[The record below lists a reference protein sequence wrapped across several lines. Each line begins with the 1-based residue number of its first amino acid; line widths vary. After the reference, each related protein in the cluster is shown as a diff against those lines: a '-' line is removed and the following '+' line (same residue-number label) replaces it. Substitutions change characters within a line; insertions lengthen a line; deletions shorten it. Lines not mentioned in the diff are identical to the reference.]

1 MKVRKRDGRLAN
13 FNELKIIEAIKLASD
28 NTKSNNKITDE
39 QIKNIISFIKSSL
52 DGKEEIEVDEVHNL
66 VEKYL
71 KKENK
76 DVAKTYIDYRK
87 ERDLN
92 RYKNMPLTKQRLS
105 KVDGKNNERQ
115 NANINAICFS
125 GRKSESHSVEDKEDA
140 LNFYMSPKFAKLH
153 RDNILYIHDLDSFT
167 IGEHNC
173 LSYPI
178 DDSLSTSTRIKDSDL
193 RKAGRVSS
201 ALSNSAV
208 FLQVQSQ
215 EQFGGVSLTHLDTTM
230 IPYVRKSFYKNY
242 VKYMKILKHRE
253 FKFENYENT
262 SIDSNIY
269 KNWWNKKVYKCA
281 LEDTIEECNQ
291 GMEAF
296 FHNLNSLLSRS
307 GGQLPFTSIN
317 FGKDTTVEGRMINKA
332 IHKASMDGIGEYGRT
347 SIFPCQIF
355 QLDDK
360 VNAYEG
366 TPNYDLFKDAVE
378 STANRLYPNYANSQW
393 SVQLKGLK
401 KDRELKRK
409 VIHDIFENDKHLYEM
424 LYQFVKDYPNEAL
437 KMNLEIKNNGISVT
451 DNVYPTED
459 FSTMGCLGGKEHLY
473 VKVNNEILDVSIKEF
488 FEMCKT
494 NKFNGRKAQLFFN
507 KSENDYGL
515 KIKVDRN
522 RPFEHKSGV
531 YKITHIPTDTTY
543 IGSTSDIKRR
553 FNEHRNNIA
562 KHGGLD
568 GGINYEDNFLENYK
582 FEVIEY
588 CDNYKEVENKYIE
601 LIPNINYKGTSQQYY
616 KVSNAV
622 KSQDVNTVKPNLE
635 VVYEPQELINL
646 EDKDIKVLDIDGR
659 WTKIK
664 HIFRNTPNSSPLM
677 MHIYYKEHNHI
688 YEIDATCDH
697 PFFNGNGFTKA
708 EDLKVGD
715 YLYRAD
721 NLPLE
726 IINITWTTMKVESFD
741 IGTESGT
748 FVGSDIKMHNCRTN
762 NGFDINFDEN
772 YFKSL
777 IIETL
782 KQKKIPINYLTSAMQ
797 RDGRGNICPATL
809 ILPTI
814 AMLAKKK
821 SEKNESNI
829 IDEFMKL
836 LGKYIEDCKDELIER
851 FNFIASQSADS
862 APFMYINNTMKGYV
876 KEEGIVSALKHG
888 TLAIGQIGLA
898 ETLQILVGCDQCE
911 KKGMNLAK
919 KIERLFS
926 DKCEEYKIKYKLN
939 FGVYYTPAE
948 NLMRTS
954 YLKFKNKY
962 GLIENVT
969 AYKNEKGELVER
981 GYFTNSIHVPV
992 WKKISPFE
1000 KIDIESQL
1008 TGYSSAGCIT
1018 YVELDEY
1025 APNNLKA
1032 IEDIIIYAKKKDIP
1046 YFAINIPL
1054 DFCTKC
1060 GYRGVI
1066 KGDCCPNCGAK
1077 EYEEILDEKG
1087 NVVKRIL
1094 TKFIERLR
1102 RVTGYLTGN
1111 YRVTFNDGKQM
1122 ETDDREKHSNYMNGW
1137 SHN

>member
-1 MKVRKRDGRLAN
+1 MKVRKRDGRLVN
-13 FNELKIIEAIKLASD
+13 FNESKIVDAIKLASD
-28 NTKSNNKITDE
+28 NMKTDNKITDE
-39 QIKNIISFIKSSL
+39 QLKNTVSFVKSSL
-52 DGKEEIEVDEVHNL
+52 ESEGKEEIEVDDIHDL

-230 IPYVRKSFYKNY
+230 ITYVRKSFYKNY

-253 FKFENYENT
+253 FKLENYENI

-269 KNWWNKKVYKCA
+269 KNWWNKKAYKCA

-366 TPNYDLFKDAVE
+366 TPNYDLFKDAIE

-409 VIHDIFENDKHLYEM
+409 VINNIFENDKHLYAD
-424 LYQFVKDYPNEAL
+424 LLQFTKDNPNEAL
-437 KMNLEIKNNGISVT
+437 KMNLVVKNNEISVT
-451 DNVYPTED
+451 DKVYPTED
-459 FSTMGCLGGKEHLY
+459 FSTMG
-473 VKVNNEILDVSIKEF
+473 
-488 FEMCKT
+488 
-494 NKFNGRKAQLFFN
+494 
-507 KSENDYGL
+507 
-515 KIKVDRN
+515 
-522 RPFEHKSGV
+522 
-531 YKITHIPTDTTY
+531 
-543 IGSTSDIKRR
+543 
-553 FNEHRNNIA
+553 
-562 KHGGLD
+562 
-568 GGINYEDNFLENYK
+568 
-582 FEVIEY
+582 
-588 CDNYKEVENKYIE
+588 
-601 LIPNINYKGTSQQYY
+601 
-616 KVSNAV
+616 
-622 KSQDVNTVKPNLE
+622 
-635 VVYEPQELINL
+635 
-646 EDKDIKVLDIDGR
+646 
-659 WTKIK
+659 
-664 HIFRNTPNSSPLM
+664 
-677 MHIYYKEHNHI
+677 
-688 YEIDATCDH
+688 
-697 PFFNGNGFTKA
+697 
-708 EDLKVGD
+708 
-715 YLYRAD
+715 
-721 NLPLE
+721 
-726 IINITWTTMKVESFD
+726 
-741 IGTESGT
+741 
-748 FVGSDIKMHNCRTN
+748 CRTN

-772 YFKSL
+772 YFKNL
-777 IIETL
+777 IVETL

-797 RDGRGNICPATL
+797 RDGRGNICPCTI

-862 APFMYINNTMKGYV
+862 APFMYINNTMKGYI
-876 KEEGIVSALKHG
+876 KEEGIVSALRHG

-919 KIERLFS
+919 KIEQLFS

-1008 TGYSSAGCIT
+1008 TSYSSAGCIT

-1087 NVVKRIL
+1087 NVIKRIL

-1137 SHN
+1137 SRN

>member
-1 MKVRKRDGRLAN
+1 MKVRKRDGRLVN
-13 FNELKIIEAIKLASD
+13 FNESKIINAIRLASD
-28 NTKSNNKITDE
+28 NMKSNNKITDE
-39 QIKNIISFIKSSL
+39 QLENTVSFIKSSIE
-52 DGKEEIEVDEVHNL
+52 GREEIEVDEVHDL

-76 DVAKTYIDYRK
+76 DVAKSYIDYRK

-105 KVDGKNNERQ
+105 KVDGKNNDRQ
-115 NANINAICFS
+115 NANINAVCFS

-215 EQFGGVSLTHLDTTM
+215 EQFGGVSLTHLDTSM

-253 FKFENYENT
+253 FKLENYENI

-366 TPNYDLFKDAVE
+366 TPNYDLFKDAIE

-437 KMNLEIKNNGISVT
+437 KMNLVVKNNGISVT

-459 FSTMGCLGGKEHLY
+459 FSTMGAVRGDET
-473 VKVNNEILDVSIKEF
+473 VSIKFNNTEF
-488 FEMCKT
+488 
-494 NKFNGRKAQLFFN
+494 
-507 KSENDYGL
+507 
-515 KIKVDRN
+515 
-522 RPFEHKSGV
+522 
-531 YKITHIPTDTTY
+531 
-543 IGSTSDIKRR
+543 
-553 FNEHRNNIA
+553 NNIPIKKA
-562 KHGGLD
+562 IEMID
-568 GGINYEDNFLENYK
+568 VYTCDVPWINNESNKIGYTKYK
-582 FEVIEY
+582 RVKGCQIKCQSKWVDIINIEFN
-588 CDNYKEVENKYIE
+588 DE
-601 LIPNINYKGTSQQYY
+601 
-616 KVSNAV
+616 
-622 KSQDVNTVKPNLE
+622 
-635 VVYEPQELINL
+635 
-646 EDKDIKVLDIDGR
+646 
-659 WTKIK
+659 
-664 HIFRNTPNSSPLM
+664 SSPLKLYEVVFDKNGENQTL
-677 MHIYYKEHNHI
+677 HITE
-688 YEIDATCDH
+688 DH
-697 PFFNGNGFTKA
+697 PLHTARGRIVATNLKIGDIIYDSVSGCEYKIISVKLTDEKCNTYDFTT
-708 EDLKVGD
+708 ETDMFDLSG
-715 YLYRAD
+715 
-721 NLPLE
+721 
-726 IINITWTTMKVESFD
+726 IIS
-741 IGTESGT
+741 
-748 FVGSDIKMHNCRTN
+748 HNCRTN

-777 IIETL
+777 IVETL

-851 FNFIASQSADS
+851 FNFIASQSAES
-862 APFMYINNTMKGYV
+862 APFMYTNNTMKGYV
-876 KEEGIVSALKHG
+876 KEEGIVSALRHG

-911 KKGMNLAK
+911 EKGMNLAK
-919 KIERLFS
+919 KIEQLFA
-926 DKCEEYKIKYKLN
+926 DKCEEYKNKYKLN

-969 AYKNEKGELVER
+969 AYKNEKDELVER

-1000 KIDIESQL
+1000 KINIESQL
-1008 TGYSSAGCIT
+1008 TSYSSAGCIT

-1060 GYRGVI
+1060 GYKGVI
-1066 KGDCCPNCGAK
+1066 KGNCCPNCGAK

-1087 NVVKRIL
+1087 NVIKRIL

-1111 YRVTFNDGKQM
+1111 YRVTFNDGKQK

-1137 SHN
+1137 SRN